1 MLQLAANPT
10 SGSPVAAPVAT
21 MPESR
26 PSAQVAEAPDPNGRQ
41 RKNSMI
47 GRANGSADV
56 NPHRLT
62 APVSHWTL
70 QAGSVIAASL
80 ITGLNS
86 DLPGL
91 VTAQVTANVYD
102 SVDRKRTRL
111 NSSH

>member
-26 PSAQVAEAPDPNGRQ
+26 PSAQVAEAPDPNGQQ

-62 APVSHWTL
+62 APVSPWTL
-70 QAGSVIAASL
+70 QAGSVIAARV

-86 DLPGL
+86 DLSGL
-91 VTAQVTANVYD
+91 VTAQAQQKA
-102 SVDRKRTRL
+102 SDREQRRA
-111 NSSH
+111 

>member
-10 SGSPVAAPVAT
+10 GGSPVAAPVAT

-26 PSAQVAEAPDPNGRQ
+26 PSAQVAEAPDPNGQQ

-56 NPHRLT
+56 NTHRLI
-62 APVSHWTL
+62 APVSPWTL

-80 ITGLNS
+80 ITGLNY

-91 VTAQVTANVYD
+91 V
-102 SVDRKRTRL
+102 
-111 NSSH
+111 NSPGTEKIS

>member
-26 PSAQVAEAPDPNGRQ
+26 PSAQVAEAPDPNGQQ

-62 APVSHWTL
+62 APVSPWNL

-80 ITGLNS
+80 RSEERRVGKE
-86 DLPGL
+86 
-91 VTAQVTANVYD
+91 
-102 SVDRKRTRL
+102 SVEQCSRGWSRE
-111 NSSH
+111 N